1 MKSFEKF
8 QNSFIINKPPT
19 QNFLNHSCHFG
30 HQASSG
36 HGDNQPKKTSDTD
49 RLKSLSN
56 RSAVSSSDLWDDHQ
70 ISGNNNHN
78 GNNTSS
84 HQQSNGGGYSL
95 DVGGLQDQ
103 VADISDAS
111 REAVTRLGHLA
122 GAAFG
127 SAMDKLRQY

>member
-1 MKSFEKF
+1 M
-8 QNSFIINKPPT
+8 
-19 QNFLNHSCHFG
+19 
-30 HQASSG
+30 
-36 HGDNQPKKTSDTD
+36 
-49 RLKSLSN
+49 
-56 RSAVSSSDLWDDHQ
+56 SSSDLWDDHQ

-111 REAVTRLGHLA
+111 KEAVTRLGNLA

-127 SAMDKLRQY
+127 SAMDKLRQYWKQRRIEFDMYFFFKSSMCKIEARKIVFFNGVAFK